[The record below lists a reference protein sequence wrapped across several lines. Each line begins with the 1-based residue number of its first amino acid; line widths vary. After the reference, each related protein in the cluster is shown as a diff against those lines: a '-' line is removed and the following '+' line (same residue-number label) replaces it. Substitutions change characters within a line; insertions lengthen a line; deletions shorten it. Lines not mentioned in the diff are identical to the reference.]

1 MDTGTS
7 QFIFTAIPEW
17 VLYHPSLSD
26 KAIRVYGVIGRYANS
41 EGIAWPSQATIAER
55 LSTSVDT
62 VQRCMKELIRIGALE
77 AGPWVKPGK
86 GKVGNV
92 YKLIYIE
99 PKPQN
104 CGVGFSEGEPKPQNC
119 GVPKPQ
125 NCGFPYKDEREPIR
139 TKANKKPPTPLL
151 AIPEISLEDYSQP
164 VIDAFNEYLKYRK
177 QAKLKAYTPIGA
189 KMQLKMLSKEP
200 DPQECV
206 EYTIRNNYQGL
217 FPYEERNKGG
227 KRPKDEG
234 LAATYNRVMG
244 EIG

>member
-1 MDTGTS
+1 MNIKSLLRHPIAFHRSFVDVTGS
-7 QFIFTAIPEW
+7 VTAA
-17 VLYHPSLSD
+17 LFL
-26 KAIRVYGVIGRYANS
+26 
-41 EGIAWPSQATIAER
+41 SQALYWSSRTKDPEGWFYKTIDDWKNETGLTRHEQDTAKSKLSR
-55 LSTSVDT
+55 LG
-62 VQRCMKELIRIGALE
+62 LLE
-77 AGPWVKPGK
+77 IKK
-86 GKVGNV
+86 K
-92 YKLIYIE
+92 
-99 PKPQN
+99 
-104 CGVGFSEGEPKPQNC
+104 
-119 GVPKPQ
+119 GVPATLYFRISWDKLEESFSLPESGKLDCRKAA
-125 NCGFPYKDEREPIR
+125 NCFAENQQTISEN
-139 TKANKKPPTPLL
+139 TSENTSETTKKPPTPLL

-164 VIDAFNEYLKYRK
+164 VIDAFNEYISYRK